1 MHDNNEIVIMTDNI
15 DNRYSIGC
23 GNCDKTIT
31 HTCDGLTEAE
41 LHHFGH
47 LYSLDRDDS
56 DSVYLLKCISCDL
69 VDITPFMQDVRQS
82 IASHEGLHDYIR
94 SMTNNE
100 PDYFHPIDV
109 MMHEWD
115 YAESL
120 EGALQ
125 DEDFFRIERLTRW
138 MSKVVDIDTLLA
150 QDADEEGK

>member
-1 MHDNNEIVIMTDNI
+1 
-15 DNRYSIGC
+15 
-23 GNCDKTIT
+23 
-31 HTCDGLTEAE
+31 
-41 LHHFGH
+41 
-47 LYSLDRDDS
+47 
-56 DSVYLLKCISCDL
+56 
-69 VDITPFMQDVRQS
+69 MQDVRQS

-120 EGALQ
+120 ESTLQ

-138 MSKVVDIDTLLA
+138 MSKVVDVDKLLA
-150 QDADEEGK
+150 QATEEEGN